1 MTAMRTT
8 CTASLIL
15 LFGACA
21 PQESSLQTSA
31 PDRSRLRDEALGAL
45 KRAAAFP
52 ENPVVRVAAIEALQE
67 VETEEATPW
76 IRSGLFDSSPAVRFA
91 ACAAVGVRRDR
102 LAYDRLVEL
111 AADEDES
118 VRAAAMFGLHMLG
131 DSSRTGSLATLLLEH
146 PDALVRRNAAV
157 LLGLTGEEGAVQVLA
172 RAMKDRDE
180 GVRAQALEAMARL
193 GNQEARRELAF
204 TTNAGVGSDETFAVT
219 ALANMRDRANE
230 DALRYKLATA
240 PHQETRL
247 AAARG
252 LGLLESPEGYDI
264 ARSALDSP
272 RRGPANPKDPPRAQA
287 LRIRMLAAGSLG
299 AIGNPDAIPPLRKI
313 LRDSGDPRLQVAAAR
328 AILEILRAD
337 RERALPFQRRR

>member
-1 MTAMRTT
+1 MIVMRLTGA
-8 CTASLIL
+8 ASLIL
-15 LFGACA
+15 LLGACA
-21 PQESSLQTSA
+21 PKANSPAMTA
-31 PDRSRLRDEALGAL
+31 PDRARLQDEALGVL

-67 VETEEATPW
+67 VETEEVAPW
-76 IRSGLFDSSPAVRFA
+76 IRSGLFDAAPAVRFA

-111 AADEDES
+111 TQDEDES

-146 PDALVRRNAAV
+146 PDALVRRNAAL
-157 LLGLTGEEGAVQVLA
+157 LLGLTGEEGAVKVLA

-180 GVRAQALEAMARL
+180 GVRLQALEAMARL
-193 GNQEARRELAF
+193 GNHEARRELAF

-219 ALANMRDRANE
+219 ALANMRDKTNQ

-252 LGLLESPEGYDI
+252 LGMLKIPDGYDT
-264 ARSALDSP
+264 ARSALNSP
-272 RRGPANPKDPPRAQA
+272 QRGPRNPKDPPRAQA
-287 LRIRMLAAGSLG
+287 LRVRMLAAGSLG
-299 AIGNPDAIPPLRKI
+299 AIGNPAAIPPLRNI

-328 AILEILRAD
+328 AILEILRTD
-337 RERALPFQRRR
+337 RRRALPFQRR